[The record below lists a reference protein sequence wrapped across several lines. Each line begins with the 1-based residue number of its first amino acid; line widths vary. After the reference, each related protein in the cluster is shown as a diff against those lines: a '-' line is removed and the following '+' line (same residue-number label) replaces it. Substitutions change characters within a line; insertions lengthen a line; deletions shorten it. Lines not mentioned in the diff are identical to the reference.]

1 MVSVK
6 IDNVITSMIN
16 FQILLPRLF
25 SLADL
30 IRKMMGNSKIVLKI
44 IIQMNFNYITE
55 LEFRREKMMNY

>member
-25 SLADL
+25 ADL
-30 IRKMMGNSKIVLKI
+30 IRKMMGNSKIVPKI

-55 LEFRREKMMNY
+55 LEFRREKMMND

>member
-16 FQILLPRLF
+16 FQILLSRLF

-30 IRKMMGNSKIVLKI
+30 IRKMMGNSKIVPKI

>member
-25 SLADL
+25 ADL
-30 IRKMMGNSKIVLKI
+30 IRKMMGNSKIILKI